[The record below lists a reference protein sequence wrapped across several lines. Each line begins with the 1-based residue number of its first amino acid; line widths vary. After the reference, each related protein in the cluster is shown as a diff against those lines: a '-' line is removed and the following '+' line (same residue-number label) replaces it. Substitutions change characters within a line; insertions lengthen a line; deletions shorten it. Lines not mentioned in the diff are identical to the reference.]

1 MTSRILAG
9 LETEYGL
16 YLEGRGAEHQVEDA
30 TALVRSYPGECFV
43 GWDYRFESP
52 RADLR
57 GFNLK
62 RLAVDPEDAKFDRPS
77 RATDHDV
84 RSDRVLPNGA
94 RFYNDHGHPEYATP
108 ECESL
113 AELAD
118 HDLAGMAVVR
128 AAARAVSEKTGIAAR
143 CYRNNTD
150 FHGASYGTHE
160 SYLVPRSLGFDG
172 LYAAVTPMLI
182 ARQILTGAGKVGSEH
197 GAACDFQISQRAD
210 FFVETANA
218 ETLYRRPIFN
228 TRDEPHADP
237 RAWIRLHVI
246 AGDATMIGSA
256 TALKV
261 GLVKLAL
268 ALANEGAAQE
278 WRIKDPVRAF
288 QAISRDAT
296 LGFRVELAG
305 GSWTTADEILEGAF
319 SAAEAQ
325 IDLDDD
331 LRWTIDRARTLL
343 IQMRSDFEGFA
354 RHVDWAAKR
363 RMIEQ
368 YIESEGSS
376 WRDPALQS
384 LDLEYH
390 NLEPEDSLHDALE
403 QMDAVER
410 NPSEAELLPRL
421 RRVCEPTRAR
431 ARGLAVQKFGPFL
444 RNASWRM
451 LTFEIEG
458 ELIEVELSPDAE
470 YPEELETIE
479 NVGTF
484 IQAIKERMR

>member
-57 GFNLK
+57 GFSLK

-128 AAARAVSEKTGIAAR
+128 AAARAYSEKTGIAAR

-172 LYAAVTPMLI
+172 LYAGVTPMLI

-210 FFVETANA
+210 FFVEAANA

-237 RAWIRLHVI
+237 RAWVRLHVI
-246 AGDATMIGSA
+246 AGDANMIASA

-261 GLVKLAL
+261 GLAKLAL
-268 ALANEGAAQE
+268 ALVREGAAQE

-288 QAISRDAT
+288 QAISRDAA

-319 SAAEAQ
+319 SAAEAR
-325 IDLDDD
+325 IELDDD

-343 IQMRSDFEGFA
+343 IQMRSDFAGFA

-390 NLEPEDSLHDALE
+390 NIEPEDSLHDALE
-403 QMDAVER
+403 EMDAVER

-421 RRVCEPTRAR
+421 KRVCEPTRAR
-431 ARGLAVQKFGPFL
+431 ARGLAVQRFGPFL

-451 LTFEIEG
+451 LTFEIDG